1 MLAGVAATVVDVVD
15 DVLVLVLDVL
25 VLDVL
30 VLDVLVL
37 DVDDEVVGAGA
48 PASTTVGPL
57 S

>member
-1 MLAGVAATVVDVVD
+1 MVDVVD

-30 VLDVLVL
+30 ELVL

-48 PASTTVGPL
+48 RLRRRSAPFPEPR
-57 S
+57 